1 MDRMRS
7 CVAAA
12 VALLVLTGCSEDEAE
27 PGLPPPVVAPAG
39 SNTVVL
45 EWNRL
50 LTDAQ
55 GAGNIYS
62 FRQYAMLHVAMF
74 DAVNGITRRYQ
85 PYRIDITNAG
95 PSASS
100 EAAAAQAARDVL
112 AALYP
117 AAVATFDAALAT
129 RLAALPQ
136 DTVAQGVDVGRQA
149 AQAVLT
155 WRTGDGS
162 ANPDPAYN
170 PPALPGLWRP
180 ASPGQVAT
188 GGRYVQIVP
197 FATQSP
203 TQFLPDPPPQLNS
216 TQYADA
222 FQQVYSLGRV
232 DSMTRTAE
240 QTQLARLIAGVNYR
254 PGPFAM
260 WNVLA
265 RNLAESRQLSLVD
278 TARLFAL
285 VNVSLHDGLQT
296 TFASKY
302 TYQLWRPIT
311 AINNAQDDANDATI
325 VDATWTPLLPTPPY
339 PSHASNV
346 ACIGMS
352 AARAMERALG
362 ADQIPFNFTW
372 TWTGAAGAGADVTR
386 SYLALSQL
394 SEEAGMSR
402 VYGGIHFSFEL
413 TAGAAACRR
422 VADYV
427 YDTKMQPR

>member
-12 VALLVLTGCSEDEAE
+12 VALLVLTGCSEDDVE
-27 PGLPPPVVAPAG
+27 PGIPPPVVAPAG

-50 LTDAQ
+50 LTDNQ

-74 DAVNGITRRYQ
+74 DAVNGITRRYR
-85 PYRIDITNAG
+85 PYRIDVINAG
-95 PSASS
+95 PSASP

-117 AAVATFDAALAT
+117 AAVASFDSALAT
-129 RLAALPQ
+129 RLATLPQ
-136 DTVAQGVDVGRQA
+136 DTVAQGVEVGKQA
-149 AQAVLT
+149 AQAVLQ

-162 ANPDPAYN
+162 ANPDPAYT
-170 PPALPGLWRP
+170 PPLLPGYWRP
-180 ASPGQVAT
+180 TAPGQVAT
-188 GGRYVQIVP
+188 GGRYAQIVP
-197 FATQSP
+197 FATLSP
-203 TQFLPDPPPQLNS
+203 TQFLPEPPPQLNS
-216 TQYADA
+216 TQYADS

-232 DSMTRTAE
+232 DSTTRTAE

-254 PGPFAM
+254 PGPFAL
-260 WNVLA
+260 WNTLA
-265 RNLAESRQLSLVD
+265 RSLAESRQLSLVD

-285 VNVSLHDGLQT
+285 LNVSMHDGLQT
-296 TFASKY
+296 TFTSKY
-302 TYQLWRPIT
+302 VYQLWRPVT
-311 AINNAQDDANDATI
+311 AIQNAMDDANDATI
-325 VDATWTPLLPTPPY
+325 PDATWTPLITTPPY

-352 AARAMERALG
+352 ASRAMGRALG

-372 TWTGAAGAGADVTR
+372 TWTGAAGAGADATR

-394 SEEAGMSR
+394 SEDAGMAR

-413 TAGAAACRR
+413 TAAQAACRK

-427 YDTKMQPR
+427 YDNTMQLR